1 MPNFRLGRKAVKRD
15 SRTLMLSRYT
25 SPSFTPPESCDWTR
39 GVLEWGMM
47 LNDKL
52 GCCTIAGV
60 AHAIQVWSMN
70 AGTETTLPDSTVLNY
85 YEKWDGY
92 VVGDPNT
99 DEGGIELDVLNN
111 WRKQGFSGHS
121 LLAFADPD
129 VKNINEVKQSIS
141 LFGGSSIGLQ
151 VPQSVMDSNDDP
163 TISWDVTGDDSDCG
177 GHCVYAVSYDANT
190 VGVISWGKVYKM
202 TWRFWLEFVDEAHAL
217 LSPDFIAQNGLDPQ
231 GFNLSQLQAD
241 LANIR

>member
-70 AGTETTLPDSTVLNY
+70 AGTEATLPDSTVLDY

-92 VVGDPNT
+92 VVGN
-99 DEGGIELDVLNN
+99 
-111 WRKQGFSGHS
+111 
-121 LLAFADPD
+121 LAFADPD

-141 LFGGSSIGLQ
+141 LFGGSYIGLQ

-177 GHCVYAVSYDANT
+177 GHCVYAVIYDANT